1 MLLECG
7 LKKCLL
13 SCLFLIVFVIA
24 PLRVASQSSTAYTPS
39 PGSTER
45 KEILDIFRNNF
56 KKNLQ
61 VDVIFVVGHFKIKN
75 GWAWIEITGQSKD
88 GQNRYEPMEALLH
101 KTKGTWKII
110 DYAPGECTG
119 DEEDSPDCDPKHLF
133 KTLRSKYK
141 APPEIFPTN

>member
-1 MLLECG
+1 MF
-7 LKKCLL
+7 L
-13 SCLFLIVFVIA
+13 SYLFLIIFIIA
-24 PLRVASQSSTAYTPS
+24 PLPVVSQSSTAYTPP
-39 PGSTER
+39 PGSAER

-56 KKNLQ
+56 KKNQQ

-75 GWAWIEITGQSKD
+75 GWAWIEIKAQSKD
-88 GQNRYEPMEALLH
+88 GQQAAYEPMEALLH

-119 DEEDSPDCDPKHLF
+119 DEEDSHDCDPKHLF

-141 APPEIFPTN
+141 APPEIFPGN